1 MDQTQLII
9 TLMADGSINVN
20 GPIKNK
26 HLCYGLLECAKD
38 AIREFGAKNKDSDI
52 VVPFPNLKVQ
62 HDA

>member
-9 TLMADGSINVN
+9 TLMPDGSINVN

-38 AIREFGAKNKDSDI
+38 AIREYVANNKSDI
-52 VVPFPNLKVQ
+52 VVPNLKVQ